1 MSEVEN
7 VTDSQLS
14 LVSALVKELGE
25 VDALIA
31 SAESELKS
39 LNERKQ
45 SIEQKRL
52 PDAMADVGFDELK
65 LVDGSRIT
73 VKPEYYASIAGAKKG
88 PALNWLKEN
97 GFGDVIKT
105 ELKVVFGKGE
115 NSEAM
120 ELFTSIAEEYPDNK
134 MELAEAV
141 HASTLKSLVKE
152 QFESGSPVP
161 EDLFGVYIINRAV
174 VKK

>member
-1 MSEVEN
+1 MSEVET
-7 VTDSQLS
+7 VTETQLS
-14 LVSALVKELGE
+14 LVSALVKELVE

-31 SAESELKS
+31 SAESELKALS
-39 LNERKQ
+39 ERKQ

-65 LVDGSRIT
+65 LSDGSRIT
-73 VKPEYYASIAGAKKG
+73 IKPEYYASIAGAKKA
-88 PALNWLKEN
+88 PALNWLKDN

-105 ELKVVFGKGE
+105 ELKIVFNKGE

-120 ELFTSIAEEYPDNK
+120 ELFTNIAEDYPDNK

-152 QFESGSPVP
+152 QFESGSPMP